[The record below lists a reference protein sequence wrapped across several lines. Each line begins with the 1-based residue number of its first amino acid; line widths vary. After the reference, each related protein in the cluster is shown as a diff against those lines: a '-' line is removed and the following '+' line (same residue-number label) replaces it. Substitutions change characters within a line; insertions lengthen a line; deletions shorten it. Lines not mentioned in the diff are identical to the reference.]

1 MDETIIRAANRLVA
15 EYLLRNVE
23 VVSEA
28 ADGDLM
34 GGLIFSAIVQANVRH
49 ISSNPKLSKTYGQI
63 HSIPPDDL
71 RSPVSVNALAESLKI
86 PYETTRRHVNKLI
99 KYGFC
104 VKVGSRGVI
113 VPGAVLGTPAM
124 IKAGLQ
130 QYSHLMH
137 FIGQLREIGV
147 LEHLGG

>member
-1 MDETIIRAANRLVA
+1 MVRAAIRLVA
-15 EYLLRNVE
+15 NYMLRNVE

-34 GGLIFSAIVQANVRH
+34 AGLIFSAIVQANVRP
-49 ISSNPKLSKTYGQI
+49 ISNDPKLAKTYGQMDA
-63 HSIPPDDL
+63 IPPDEL

-99 KYGFC
+99 KLGFC
-104 VKVGSRGVI
+104 VKVGTRGVI
-113 VPGAVLGTPAM
+113 VPASVIASPTMVKG
-124 IKAGLQ
+124 GLQ

-137 FIGQLREIGV
+137 FLGQLKEIGLLDQV
-147 LEHLGG
+147 R